1 MPRSEGQAEVTRAVA
16 TCTDGKMTAVARQ
29 TGPAHALASPLAVH
43 LETGRG
49 GNPADDRELRHL
61 TVGIAGHA
69 HIACVREQVA
79 VLDVELRDLDRLRD
93 LANVGYG
100 QSPVCLRNPAAPARR
115 YGSALAGVPGASRR
129 GDRPED
135 IGDAWSGGHDD
146 PVVGI
151 AVCTRRT
158 AMDIEAD
165 EDAWIRCL
173 RGDVVEHPRTRAP

>member
-1 MPRSEGQAEVTRAVA
+1 GRASMRGWRGPVA
-16 TCTDGKMTAVARQ
+16 FW
-29 TGPAHALASPLAVH
+29 
-43 LETGRG
+43 
-49 GNPADDRELRHL
+49 
-61 TVGIAGHA
+61 
-69 HIACVREQVA
+69 
-79 VLDVELRDLDRLRD
+79 DVELRALDGLLD
-93 LANVGYG
+93 LANLRSG
-100 QSPVCLRNPAAPARR
+100 QSRVCLRNPAAPARR

-165 EDAWIRCL
+165 EDAWIRL
-173 RGDVVEHPRTRAP
+173 RRGDGVGNPRTTTPGPRA